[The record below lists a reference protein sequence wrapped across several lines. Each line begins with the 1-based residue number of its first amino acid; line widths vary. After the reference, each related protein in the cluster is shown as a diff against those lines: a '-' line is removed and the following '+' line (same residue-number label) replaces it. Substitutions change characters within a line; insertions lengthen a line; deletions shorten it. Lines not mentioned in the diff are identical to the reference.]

1 MEQILILD
9 NLIERMLELT
19 QHAEREITELTR
31 LCDKK
36 GNLNPEAIG
45 FARKPII
52 DCNLSGHYLR
62 KKKWNNWYIYGEEIL
77 FSISIYHLDYAA
89 ICFVNFLEYET
100 QRFFKK
106 AITIPLGIGS
116 KLKMPTRV
124 LEPIQF
130 KNNEIHIHITYFQ
143 NQTFLKV
150 TSDNFD
156 SEPLLAEL
164 NIHHP
169 KEDDTL
175 NVVVPW
181 NRQTFQF
188 TAKHHTLPT
197 SGFVRLGNR
206 LYNFNE
212 EDCYSVLDFG
222 RGVWPREAKWNW
234 AMASQRVRDQRIG
247 LNFGGQWTDGTGMTE
262 NAVFVNGHMTKIHE
276 DVLFNYDPSNFMK
289 PWYITSK
296 FSDTV
301 MLTFHP
307 FFERYED
314 MDRKLVKS
322 HTQQLA
328 GYFNGQIKL
337 DDGSTLPIQQMLGC
351 VQSHQTKW

>member
-1 MEQILILD
+1 
-9 NLIERMLELT
+9 MLELT

-62 KKKWNNWYIYGEEIL
+62 KKKWNNWCIYGEEIL
-77 FSISIYHLDYAA
+77 FSIRICHFDYAA
-89 ICFVNFLEYET
+89 VCFVNFLEYDT
-100 QRFFKK
+100 QRFFEKM
-106 AITIPLGIGS
+106 ITIPLGIGS

-130 KNNEIHIHITYFQ
+130 KDNEVHINITYFQ
-143 NQTFLKV
+143 NQTYLKV

-156 SEPLLAEL
+156 SDTLLVEL

-169 KEDDTL
+169 PEDETL

-181 NRQTFQF
+181 NRQTFHF
-188 TAKHHTLPT
+188 TAKHHTLPA
-197 SGFVRLGNR
+197 SGFLKLGNR
-206 LYNFNE
+206 IYHFNE
-212 EDCYSVLDFG
+212 EDCYAVLDFG
-222 RGVWPREAKWNW
+222 RGVWPRHAQWNW
-234 AMASQRVRDQRIG
+234 AMASQSVRGKRIG
-247 LNFGGQWTDGTGMTE
+247 INLGGQWTDGTGMTE
-262 NAVFVNGHMTKIHE
+262 NAVFVDGHMNKIHE
-276 DVLFNYDPSNFMK
+276 DVLFNNDQDNFMK

-307 FFERYED
+307 FFERLSQTNS
-314 MDRKLVKS
+314 KLVNS
-322 HTQQLA
+322 DAYRLV
-328 GYFNGQIKL
+328 GYYNGHIKL
-337 DDGSTLPIQQMLGC
+337 EDGSTLLIQQMLGC
-351 VQSHQTKW
+351 VEAHQVKW

>member
-1 MEQILILD
+1 
-9 NLIERMLELT
+9 MLELT
-19 QHAEREITELTR
+19 QHAEREITELTK

-62 KKKWNNWYIYGEEIL
+62 KKKWNHWCVYGEEIL
-77 FSISIYHLDYAA
+77 FSVTICHLDYAA
-89 ICFVNFLEYET
+89 VCSVYFLEYDT
-100 QRFFKK
+100 QRFFEKT
-106 AITIPLGIGS
+106 ITIPLGLGS

-124 LEPIQF
+124 LEPVQF
-130 KNNEIHIHITYFQ
+130 LNNEVHIHITYFQ

-150 TSDNFD
+150 SSDNFD
-156 SEPLLAEL
+156 NEHLLAEL

-169 KEDDTL
+169 QEDDTL
-175 NVVVPW
+175 NAVVPW

-197 SGFVRLGNR
+197 SGFVKLGSR
-206 LYNFNE
+206 IYNFNE
-212 EDCYSVLDFG
+212 EDCYAVLDFG
-222 RGVWPREAKWNW
+222 RGVWPRETRWNW
-234 AMASQRVRDQRIG
+234 AMASQRVRDKRIG
-247 LNFGGQWTDGTGMTE
+247 LNFGGQWTEGTGMTE
-262 NAVFVNGHMTKIHE
+262 NAVFVNGHMSKIHE
-276 DVLFNYDPSNFMK
+276 DVLFNYDHSNFMK

-307 FFERYED
+307 FFERVAQID
-314 MDRKLVKS
+314 GKLVKS
-322 HTQQLA
+322 DIHQLV
-328 GYFNGQIKL
+328 GYYNGQIKL
-337 DDGSTLPIQQMLGC
+337 DDGSTLVIQQMLGC
-351 VQSHQTKW
+351 VEEHVAKW

>member
-1 MEQILILD
+1 
-9 NLIERMLELT
+9 MLELT

-62 KKKWNNWYIYGEEIL
+62 KKKWNKWYIFGEEIL
-77 FSISIYHLDYAA
+77 FFITISHLDYAA
-89 ICFVNFLEYET
+89 VCFVSFLEFET
-100 QRFFKK
+100 QRFFEKT
-106 AITIPLGIGS
+106 ITIPLGIGN

-124 LEPIQF
+124 LEPIQL
-130 KNNEIHIHITYFQ
+130 KNNEIHINITYFQ
-143 NQTFLKV
+143 NQTFIKA

-156 SEPLLAEL
+156 SDPLLAEL
-164 NIHHP
+164 TIQHP
-169 KEDDTL
+169 QEDDSL

-181 NRQTFQF
+181 NRQTFHF
-188 TAKHHTLPT
+188 TAKHHALPT
-197 SGFVRLGNR
+197 SGFVKLGDR
-206 LYNFNE
+206 VYQFNE
-212 EDCYSVLDFG
+212 EDCFAVLNFG
-222 RGVWPREAKWNW
+222 RGVWPREARWNS
-234 AMASQRVRDQRIG
+234 AMASQRVRNQRIG

-262 NAVFVNGHMTKIHE
+262 NAVFVNGHMSKIHE
-276 DVLFNYDPSNFMK
+276 DVLFNYDHANFMK

-296 FSDTV
+296 FTDTV

-307 FFERYED
+307 FFERNAKTD
-314 MDRKLVKS
+314 AKLVKS
-322 HTQQLA
+322 QTHQLV

-337 DDGSTLPIQQMLGC
+337 DDGSTLLIQQMLGS
-351 VQSHQTKW
+351 VEDNQAKW